1 MKKIKILNKIA
12 LRNLLKNKKQTLTII
27 LDLIVICTSIFSVLL
42 LFSSYQHY
50 MINSVLEKDNW
61 DTKISKVKYEDYKKI
76 KDNDE
81 IKEISKTYNIETTN
95 MPSEGMQTVYIDIYS
110 YDKNAMENLLKSSL
124 KEGRLPENE
133 SEIAISNANLDSN
146 DINLG
151 NNYYKVGDKIKIGEN
166 KEYTIVGV
174 LNETKYDKASMVE
187 ITYGAI
193 TYLNENT
200 LENDEIID
208 IYISNKNIKNVY
220 ETAKNISSEL
230 QIQENNISYN
240 EELLNYSL
248 VSESR
253 FKESFY
259 LIAITLL
266 LVIALSSIILIH
278 TTLSILLNLRKKE
291 IGELL
296 SIGCNKVKII
306 KMILFEVFILTLITI
321 PISFLLSLGITKII
335 LSNITNLLTNLLIQ
349 DYNIF
354 IAGGNIP
361 LKLSISLEYIIIAIL
376 FMLLTIFVSTI
387 IPAIKISKISPIE
400 TIKSTDR
407 TILKKNMVMVILSLV
422 ICIIV
427 FIVGSNY
434 ISNIYARIAND
445 NRNYN
450 YLIYLNNDE
459 QYDEVIADLKTKN
472 LVKSYYGMEKIRDL
486 HLNISEQNVNNE
498 LTDFMNSEKALEGVF
513 YNLADTNKPRL
524 SSTIFTIVE
533 NDKYADLLEKLEI
546 KELKDGECVLLNNI
560 DLPNYASFHVT
571 NYKENDTISLLV
583 TSLVDN
589 LNPNYLEGTSIYNQ
603 NEITNEQAIKNID
616 LKLNKVTDDFYGY
629 FNYTEFTDL
638 YNSPVAILVN
648 KNTLKSISDEIN
660 KQSNE
665 FYNNGGGE
673 TQTEINLYIN
683 STNPNEVENYLSQN
697 NISGINY
704 EKQNQSNNNKSMI
717 MQVFLY
723 SFITLIAICTFL
735 NIFNIIYTNITSRKK
750 DFAILKSLGMT
761 KKQLNKMLYLEG
773 LRYSGILLVIGIT
786 LGIIGFVII
795 YKVEYEINKHFLYD
809 LSISWQSILACVIF
823 VIVTIFLAIWGAKRK
838 IKYENLIK
846 VIKGH

>member
-61 DTKISKVKYEDYKKI
+61 DTKISKIKYEDYKKI

-110 YDKNAMENLLKSSL
+110 YDKNAMENLLKLSL

-133 SEIAISNANLDSN
+133 GEIAISNANLDSN

-193 TYLNENT
+193 TYLDENS
-200 LENDEIID
+200 LENDELLD

-259 LIAITLL
+259 LIAVTLL

-335 LSNITNLLTNLLIQ
+335 LSNITNLLNNLLIQ

-486 HLNISEQNVNNE
+486 HLNISKQNVNNE

-560 DLPNYASFHVT
+560 DLPNYASF
-571 NYKENDTISLLV
+571 
-583 TSLVDN
+583 
-589 LNPNYLEGTSIYNQ
+589 Q

-723 SFITLIAICTFL
+723 SFIILIAICTFL

-773 LRYSGILLVIGIT
+773 LRYSGISLVIGIT